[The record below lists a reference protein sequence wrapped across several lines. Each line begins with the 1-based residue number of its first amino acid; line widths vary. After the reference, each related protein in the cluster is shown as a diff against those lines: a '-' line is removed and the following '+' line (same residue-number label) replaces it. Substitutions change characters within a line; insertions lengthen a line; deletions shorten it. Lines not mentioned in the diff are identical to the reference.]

1 MESSLFDGACS
12 ARPLVWRSRWSLR
25 FIFGELVSVGD
36 LIVASGGDRR
46 DDGGTVWL
54 HLIAAEGDWRPTR
67 WAAPAGLEFVG
78 GALMWGNG
86 FGSIPFGVVGGL
98 LQWGFRGLVRGA
110 GGHATAERPVLI
122 RQGRNRFDPT
132 LRG

>member
-1 MESSLFDGACS
+1 MPTLEGGMESIVVRRGLLGA
-12 ARPLVWRSRWSLR
+12 AFGLAFALVSR

-36 LIVASGGDRR
+36 
-46 DDGGTVWL
+46 
-54 HLIAAEGDWRPTR
+54 LIAAEGDWRPTR

-98 LQWGFRGLVRGA
+98 AVAAFAVWYVARVAAQRRS
-110 GGHATAERPVLI
+110 
-122 RQGRNRFDPT
+122 GRS
-132 LRG
+132 

>member
-1 MESSLFDGACS
+1 MESIVVRRGLLGA
-12 ARPLVWRSRWSLR
+12 AFGLAFALVSR

-36 LIVASGGDRR
+36 LIVAPVVIGAMMA
-46 DDGGTVWL
+46 GTVWL

-98 LQWGFRGLVRGA
+98 AVAAFAVWYVARV
-110 GGHATAERPVLI
+110 ATQR
-122 RQGRNRFDPT
+122 RSGRS
-132 LRG
+132 